1 MNTWVKQNAEH
12 WLSSVQLLS
21 RVWLFL
27 TLCSA
32 ALQASL
38 SITNSQSLLKLV
50 SIELVMPSNHLIL
63 CCPLLLL
70 PSTFPSIRET
80 LTTQQLSK
88 EGIKS
93 RIIQPPCVTGGKKEI
108 LVFCFVFSGHQ
119 WLLFSI
125 SFHSLIPPTQMT
137 AWPRRERRSTFSTYL
152 KPHSYSWLSSLINSS
167 PQAMRIL
174 ALLYVVS

>member
-1 MNTWVKQNAEH
+1 MLKIIENESITEGMNTWVKQNAEH

-21 RVWLFL
+21 RVWFFL

-108 LVFCFVFSGHQ
+108 LVVCFFFFWTPVTS
-119 WLLFSI
+119 LLN
-125 SFHSLIPPTQMT
+125 LIPQSHSPNPNDCLTQKGKKI
-137 AWPRRERRSTFSTYL
+137 Y
-152 KPHSYSWLSSLINSS
+152 
-167 PQAMRIL
+167 IL
-174 ALLYVVS
+174 HIS